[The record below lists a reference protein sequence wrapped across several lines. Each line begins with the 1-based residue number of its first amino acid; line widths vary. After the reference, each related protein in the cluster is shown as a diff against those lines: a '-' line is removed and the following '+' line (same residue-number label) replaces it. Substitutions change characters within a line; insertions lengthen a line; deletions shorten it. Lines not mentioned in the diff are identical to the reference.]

1 MVKAVLERVYDF
13 RQKPLQLLLLS
24 MLELFF
30 SDLLVVEWCI
40 VEIILSFGLIGLKFI
55 LGFTY
60 LGLLMLQLVH

>member
-24 MLELFF
+24 MVELFF

>member
-60 LGLLMLQLVH
+60 LGLLLLQLVH